1 MAFHLQ
7 RLIECGCI
15 ASMTRGFTW
24 CGEWR
29 QVAENADSPLEF
41 SMFIN
46 HGTHIFDGASGRMS
60 GSAPNASKSVARGSR
75 QGGIGRYFGHP
86 QPRCCDAGWVS
97 DSPPLMPRSTCRWFT
112 RLAIMHASP
121 ELCIAVSWMKG
132 RPISSSVGVAS
143 AVRQPVAVALLGYLP
158 RPVRIQAVGFLFG
171 QARSPPLPTTT

>member
-1 MAFHLQ
+1 
-7 RLIECGCI
+7 
-15 ASMTRGFTW
+15 MTRGFTW

-97 DSPPLMPRSTCRWFT
+97 DPPPLVPRSTANRAT
-112 RLAIMHASP
+112 SREDSP
-121 ELCIAVSWMKG
+121 RIPPRDYLQNRKRGLEAVISATSRPLSEG
-132 RPISSSVGVAS
+132 RKTGCGVNFFG
-143 AVRQPVAVALLGYLP
+143 R
-158 RPVRIQAVGFLFG
+158 RIPLQRRNPDRFR
-171 QARSPPLPTTT
+171 RSGL

>member
-1 MAFHLQ
+1 
-7 RLIECGCI
+7 
-15 ASMTRGFTW
+15 MTRGFTW

-97 DSPPLMPRSTCRWFT
+97 DSPRWYREAPQTARHLEKIPPEFPREIISRIDKRGLEAVISTTPRPLS
-112 RLAIMHASP
+112 
-121 ELCIAVSWMKG
+121 KG
-132 RPISSSVGVAS
+132 RKTGRGVN
-143 AVRQPVAVALLGYLP
+143 
-158 RPVRIQAVGFLFG
+158 FFG
-171 QARSPPLPTTT
+171 RKIPPQRKNPDRFRRSGL

>member
-1 MAFHLQ
+1 
-7 RLIECGCI
+7 
-15 ASMTRGFTW
+15 MTRGFTW

-29 QVAENADSPLEF
+29 QVAENADSPLGF

-97 DSPPLMPRSTCRWFT
+97 DSPRWCREAPQTARHLEKIPPEFPRETILKVDYISDSVVFLALIR
-112 RLAIMHASP
+112 RLEMWARKGLRGKHFRPENSPAIKNP
-121 ELCIAVSWMKG
+121 
-132 RPISSSVGVAS
+132 
-143 AVRQPVAVALLGYLP
+143 
-158 RPVRIQAVGFLFG
+158 
-171 QARSPPLPTTT
+171 

>member
-1 MAFHLQ
+1 
-7 RLIECGCI
+7 
-15 ASMTRGFTW
+15 MTRGFTW

-97 DSPPLMPRSTCRWFT
+97 DSPPADAAKHLQMVYALSNHAREPGALHRRLLDEGKAHQLVGGRGVCSAPARRRSTP
-112 RLAIMHASP
+112 RLSSAP
-121 ELCIAVSWMKG
+121 GPDPG
-132 RPISSSVGVAS
+132 R
-143 AVRQPVAVALLGYLP
+143 RF
-158 RPVRIQAVGFLFG
+158 PVRTSKITSSTYYNVRA
-171 QARSPPLPTTT
+171 A